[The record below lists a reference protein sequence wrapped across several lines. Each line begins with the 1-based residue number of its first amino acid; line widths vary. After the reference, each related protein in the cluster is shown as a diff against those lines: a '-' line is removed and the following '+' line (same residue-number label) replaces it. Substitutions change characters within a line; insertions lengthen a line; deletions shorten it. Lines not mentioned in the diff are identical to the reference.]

1 MMVSPS
7 LGTRL
12 GITHT
17 VILVADESPRG
28 KHKPS
33 SPPELPTDG
42 PLIHVATEAL
52 VCAMFEHLGRW
63 TKNQWPCH
71 PSTQQRHTCTP
82 CGSCLCSSSL
92 TNSVMTSLS
101 PVSTSSLPACS
112 PSPSP
117 VGRMMEGLI
126 LVEWD
131 TLIDFRTHDGSRCSK
146 EGSFNTAKME
156 PGGGYDVSNNCAGGT
171 DPQWGLISLPGNAN
185 LACCSVVSFPD
196 PHPGFG
202 NETRCSGVQHYKT
215 AATST
220 HSLSLGHSTVLRTV
234 SLCWRSAYGPCPLQQ
249 PFVAPVMVVMIV

>member
-12 GITHT
+12 GITHA
-17 VILVADESPRG
+17 VILVADKSPRG
-28 KHKPS
+28 EDKPP
-33 SPPELPTDG
+33 SPPELPTDR

-52 VCAMFEHLGRW
+52 VCTMSEHLERW
-63 TKNQWPCH
+63 RKNQWPHH
-71 PSTQQRHTCTP
+71 PSTQQRRTL

-117 VGRMMEGLI
+117 GGRMMEGLI

-156 PGGGYDVSNNCAGGT
+156 PGGSSWHVSDNCAGGT
-171 DPQWGLISLPGNAN
+171 DGNFFTVSLPGNAN
-185 LACCSVVSFPD
+185 LAWCSVVSFPD
-196 PHPGFG
+196 PHPGSG
-202 NETRCSGVQHYKT
+202 NETRCSGVVCNTTRQQPRHLT
-215 AATST
+215 LCLRVIQQCCVLCHCAEG
-220 HSLSLGHSTVLRTV
+220 LPTVLV
-234 SLCWRSAYGPCPLQQ
+234 LCNSLLQLL
-249 PFVAPVMVVMIV
+249 